1 MNWDGASLDVQAE
14 PDSGLARFIGPARRR
29 NVMSA
34 SLHRSNHRDGKIRVV
49 PEADDIVVLT
59 LEGDFDLANAPKLGE
74 QLDRVLEANKDLILD
89 LSEVTFIDSSVI
101 NELFRAARVAKES
114 GQTAVLQLGT
124 APNVE
129 RILEIVGIES
139 VLPCADRRHAAIKLI
154 ESGVAEIERR
164 AVSG

>member
-1 MNWDGASLDVQAE
+1 
-14 PDSGLARFIGPARRR
+14 
-29 NVMSA
+29 MSA
-34 SLHRSNHRDGKIRVV
+34 SLHRSDQRDGKIRVV

-59 LEGDFDLANAPKLGE
+59 LEGDFDLGNATTLGE
-74 QLDRVLEANKDLILD
+74 QLDRVLEANQDLILD

-124 APNVE
+124 APRVE

-139 VLPCADRRHAAIKLI
+139 VLPRADRRHEAIQLI
-154 ESGVAEIERR
+154 ESGGAKIERG
-164 AVSG
+164 AATG